1 MLTSEITQK
10 KLQDFINQYAKN
22 RQRAISVNFRSIL
35 SSYRLTDRLTHFIH
49 PYPAKLLTHIP
60 FFFLQNDL
68 LSKPQDNVLDVFAGS
83 GTVLLES
90 IVAGRHA
97 YGVDSN
103 PLARLISK
111 VKTTALHPNKLKETA
126 NTLLQN
132 IPRKSSIQT
141 PDVHNINYWYYPH
154 IVEKLK
160 RIRETILSIQ
170 NDLVQDFFLICF
182 SKLSRDV
189 SLANPRLSV
198 PVRLKEGIYPEE
210 HFLYEQTE
218 ARKRSLKRTNV
229 VDEFVKIIDTNIER
243 MAELWSLRKT
253 LGKTTMIASDA
264 RNLKIQNCRESK
276 YLGLEDNSMQLVIT
290 SPPYPGAQKYIR
302 SSFLNI
308 GWLGLESS
316 TNLRF
321 LKAETIGREE
331 LCYHEYCELL
341 KTGVSSADRQLSR
354 LFQLSKVRASI
365 AAVYLVEMREVI
377 AEIVRVLKPGGY
389 LVLVAAN
396 NEICKTVFQTQDF
409 LREICLQYG
418 LKERLRLIDDIK
430 SRGLMTKR
438 NKTAGVISR
447 EWVHLFEK

>member
-1 MLTSEITQK
+1 MPVSETIQIQ
-10 KLQDFINQYAKN
+10 LQGFIGQYARN
-22 RQRAISVNFRSIL
+22 RQRAISVNFRKIL
-35 SSYRLTDRLTHFIH
+35 SSYRLTDRLTHYIH
-49 PYPAKLLTHIP
+49 PYPAKLLAHIP

-68 LSKPQDNVLDVFAGS
+68 LSKSQDNVLDVFAGS

-103 PLARLISK
+103 PLARLIAK
-111 VKTTALHPNKLKETA
+111 VKTTALHPSELKIAA
-126 NTLLQN
+126 NTLFQD
-132 IPRKSSIQT
+132 IPHKSSIQT

-154 IVEKLK
+154 IIEKLK
-160 RIRETILSIQ
+160 RINEAVWTMENDSIR
-170 NDLVQDFFLICF
+170 DFFLLCF
-182 SKLSRDV
+182 SKLARDV

-198 PVRLKEGIYPEE
+198 PVRLKAGIYPGE
-210 HFLYEQTE
+210 HFLYAETE
-218 ARKRSLKRTNV
+218 SRRRCLKRINV
-229 VDEFVKIIDTNIER
+229 IDKFTKIIDSNIDR
-243 MAELWSLRKT
+243 MTELWSLYDT
-253 LGKTTMIASDA
+253 LGETAIVAKDA
-264 RNLKIQNCRESK
+264 KNLMPQNCPDGQC
-276 YLGLEDNSMQLVIT
+276 LGLEDNSIQLVIT

-308 GWLGLESS
+308 GWLGLEPS
-316 TNLRF
+316 TNLRS
-321 LKAETIGREE
+321 LKACTIGREE
-331 LCYHEYCELL
+331 LVKSEYSELL
-341 KTGVSSADRQLSR
+341 KTDVLKADTQLSK
-354 LFQLSKVRASI
+354 LFQLSKIRASI
-365 AAVYLVEMREVI
+365 AAVYLIEMREVI
-377 AEIVRVLKPGGY
+377 KEIVRVLKPGGY

-396 NEICKTVFQTQDF
+396 NEICKTVFKTQEF